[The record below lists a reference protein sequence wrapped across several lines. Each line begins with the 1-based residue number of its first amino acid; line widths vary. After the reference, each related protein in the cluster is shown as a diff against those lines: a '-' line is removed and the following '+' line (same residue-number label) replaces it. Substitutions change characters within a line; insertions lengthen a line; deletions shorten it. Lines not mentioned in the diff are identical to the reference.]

1 MKVEQNGDSLTGRFN
16 IKMFKFIG
24 DTLNDVWL
32 HCTVRA
38 CNTTAGKSRRRRNL
52 RGLNSFLASCVPD
65 CDGNTRKRRGVNR
78 RELPFVSLGH
88 DIEAEFPIQ
97 RRNENGEEI
106 FIIEERNSNSTP
118 LTRKS
123 TNSA

>member
-1 MKVEQNGDSLTGRFN
+1 MMSGFIVPSELAIPLLVSQLNCLNCISLNNF
-16 IKMFKFIG
+16 
-24 DTLNDVWL
+24 
-32 HCTVRA
+32 
-38 CNTTAGKSRRRRNL
+38 S
-52 RGLNSFLASCVPD
+52 ASCVPD

-118 LTRKS
+118 LTRKYS
-123 TNSA
+123 QIP

>member
-1 MKVEQNGDSLTGRFN
+1 MMSGSIALSELA
-16 IKMFKFIG
+16 
-24 DTLNDVWL
+24 TLLLVSQRIRVKTFTK
-32 HCTVRA
+32 HF
-38 CNTTAGKSRRRRNL
+38 S
-52 RGLNSFLASCVPD
+52 ASCVPD

-97 RRNENGEEI
+97 RRNEGGEEI

-118 LTRKS
+118 LTRKLIQFYRS
-123 TNSA
+123 THHRGC

>member
-1 MKVEQNGDSLTGRFN
+1 MG
-16 IKMFKFIG
+16 M
-24 DTLNDVWL
+24 
-32 HCTVRA
+32 
-38 CNTTAGKSRRRRNL
+38 RRRIFGWMASAHVWVERYQTI
-52 RGLNSFLASCVPD
+52 FLASCVPD

-97 RRNENGEEI
+97 RRSEGGEEI

-118 LTRKS
+118 LTRKYS
-123 TNSA
+123 DISI

>member
-1 MKVEQNGDSLTGRFN
+1 MTSG
-16 IKMFKFIG
+16 FIALSELAIPLLVSHG
-24 DTLNDVWL
+24 VGVI
-32 HCTVRA
+32 CV
-38 CNTTAGKSRRRRNL
+38 GL
-52 RGLNSFLASCVPD
+52 RHFLASCVPD

-123 TNSA
+123 PHGCVG

>member
-1 MKVEQNGDSLTGRFN
+1 MTSGFIALSELAIPLLVSQLNCLHDIILTY
-16 IKMFKFIG
+16 
-24 DTLNDVWL
+24 
-32 HCTVRA
+32 
-38 CNTTAGKSRRRRNL
+38 
-52 RGLNSFLASCVPD
+52 FLASCVPD

-118 LTRKS
+118 LTRKLS
-123 TNSA
+123 RQFHQPLP